1 MQAQQTD
8 ATMHVWRNAMQLK
21 QPFQVQNTFQFVNYL
36 IAQHHVEDAREVWAD
51 LARTSPAL
59 RPSSNDGNLFVNGDF
74 EEDIITGGFSW
85 NLNSVSGVEAKQ
97 DYGEFHS
104 GTSSLSLRFSGSAFA
119 DSGISQLIV
128 VKPLSSYELLID
140 TKSQEIE
147 SANAPRVIVVDG
159 FTHSEIAMGKEWL
172 GTHVWSR
179 DSITFTTGPNTNLL
193 RVFIGRS
200 PGSGLIRGRLW
211 IDNVRMYER

>member
-1 MQAQQTD
+1 
-8 ATMHVWRNAMQLK
+8 
-21 QPFQVQNTFQFVNYL
+21 
-36 IAQHHVEDAREVWAD
+36 
-51 LARTSPAL
+51 
-59 RPSSNDGNLFVNGDF
+59 
-74 EEDIITGGFSW
+74 
-85 NLNSVSGVEAKQ
+85 
-97 DYGEFHS
+97 
-104 GTSSLSLRFSGSAFA
+104 LSLRFNGAAFS
-119 DSGISQLIV
+119 DSGISQLIA
-128 VKPLSSYELLID
+128 VKPLSTYELLID

-147 SANAPRVIVVDG
+147 AANAPRVIVVDG
-159 FTHSEIAMGKEWL
+159 YTNSEIAMGKEWL